1 MPFHIQS
8 WAWIL
13 DLSQGSSAP
22 YNLNRRQFNDTPH
35 QPNKKKKGLCHRAI
49 LWINENENQKNF
61 VWRLVPTWR
70 SDSERA

>member
-8 WAWIL
+8 RAWIL

-35 QPNKKKKGLCHRAI
+35 QQKKKKGSLCYRAT
-49 LWINENENQKNF
+49 LLINENEN
-61 VWRLVPTWR
+61 
-70 SDSERA
+70 